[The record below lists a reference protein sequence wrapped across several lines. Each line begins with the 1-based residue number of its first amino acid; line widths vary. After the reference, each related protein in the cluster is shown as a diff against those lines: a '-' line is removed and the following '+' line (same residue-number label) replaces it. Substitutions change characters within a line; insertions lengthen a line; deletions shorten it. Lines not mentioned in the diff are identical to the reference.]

1 MWNKQSVGEKTV
13 KKNGQDEP
21 GDFGEGRKGYRL
33 LKDIECN
40 SLYSTESPCGLLFYV
55 CSMYILTPDS

>member
-33 LKDIECN
+33 LKDIEYSSQCYTVDPCY
-40 SLYSTESPCGLLFYV
+40 SSVLYRIVYTC
-55 CSMYILTPDS
+55 